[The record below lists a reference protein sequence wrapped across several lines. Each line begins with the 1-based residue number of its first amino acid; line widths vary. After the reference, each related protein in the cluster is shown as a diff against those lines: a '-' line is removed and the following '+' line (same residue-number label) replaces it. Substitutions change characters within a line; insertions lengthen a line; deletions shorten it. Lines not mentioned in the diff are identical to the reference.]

1 MPTAMPNATRTDR
14 IRKTLSKLEAAYLR
28 RKRFGRPYRHL
39 LLRVKPL
46 SDAYL
51 QAREEELNA

>member
-28 RKRFGRPYRHL
+28 RKRFGRPYGHL
-39 LLRVKPL
+39 LRRVRPL

-51 QAREEELNA
+51 QAREEELQA